1 MALYTKNFSTLV
13 RESGMSTVA
22 IAQKAMIT
30 RQQLYNYQVGKV
42 DPCRVSYQNCHSLG
56 YALRV
61 PAHEVFLALENSY
74 YDRQARL
81 SEV

>member
-1 MALYTKNFSTLV
+1 MYMKNFSALV

-42 DPCRVSYQNCHSLG
+42 DPCHVSYQNCHSLG
-56 YALRV
+56 TVFHV
-61 PAHEVFLALENSY
+61 PAHEVFCAIENSFH
-74 YDRQARL
+74 DRQARL